1 MFFLSDLIVAK
12 MWDILSL
19 LSSCFQN
26 ESPICIFTKGFFVGA
41 RLRNHE
47 GSAFFV
53 DAWTTRIP
61 AETHI
66 PDLVRPRRTV
76 ESMLFSLGGGGTKRW
91 MQRRDNG
98 DQVDVA
104 IVQPVEP

>member
-1 MFFLSDLIVAK
+1 
-12 MWDILSL
+12 MWDIYPGKF
-19 LSSCFQN
+19 SSCFQN
-26 ESPICIFTKGFFVGA
+26 ESPICIFANDFFVGA

-53 DAWTTRIP
+53 HAWTTRIP

-76 ESMLFSLGGGGTKRW
+76 QSMLFCLGGGGT
-91 MQRRDNG
+91 NG
-98 DQVDVA
+98 GCNVGTTA
-104 IVQPVEP
+104 TKSM